1 MKSYARASALLVAL
15 CVSAAAFAEPV
26 KISGVGSLECKV
38 WLQSQR
44 PEVEL
49 ERRQWLLGFVTAHN
63 FYATQQITPPNRDP
77 SILTGYVQQY
87 CQSNPEHRVVAAA
100 VAYVRSKGGQSDSPA
115 ALK

>member
-1 MKSYARASALLVAL
+1 MKSCVRIFVLAAALGL
-15 CVSAAAFAEPV
+15 SGPAFAEPV
-26 KISGVGSLECKV
+26 MISGVGSLECRA

-63 FYATQQITPPNRDP
+63 YYATPQITPPNRDP
-77 SILTGYVQQY
+77 SIISGYVQQY

-100 VAYVRSKGGQSDSPA
+100 AAYVRSKGGQPESPA
-115 ALK
+115 AST